1 MIFSLRS
8 LVTITLL
15 SFLFIFGSSSLT
27 AQDFPLDTQR
37 KLDSL
42 NRIVNSKSHDT
53 LKVAALLEIADT
65 YVLSNMDTTMEI
77 CKRAEKISERL
88 NYKRGLSS
96 CYSLFAYVLQE
107 EGDNDSAL
115 VYLLKCSKIDRE
127 LNDRTGMASSLTGI
141 GAIYHQK
148 GDMIRALQYYYE
160 ALAMNEQVDNKKGIM
175 NTIFNIGTLLYRQG
189 HEKKAIA
196 YYFRCLKIAQ
206 ELKDDEFIS
215 KAMTGIATI
224 YRYQLISLYDRNASI
239 DSIIDYRSKV
249 LHYYNSALQQDQHSN
264 FIRLCA
270 SDLNALGIM
279 YQLNFAYLKKHDYP
293 QDTLKATFDRTIHYY
308 ERSFEIAE
316 KQNYRQLQSYNLQ
329 YMAYMYML
337 VNDLARAEP
346 LALKSL
352 KIAEE
357 IKSPVNIRQTSYT
370 LYSIYKNKKDYANAL
385 KMHERYVT
393 LKDSLFNEETKN
405 ASMEQQYEYETE
417 KKEQENVLLS
427 QKNEIQQL
435 ELSRKEY
442 FIYGMASIIV
452 LILILSFLFIRQN
465 RIINSQ
471 KTMKLEQRL
480 LRSQMN
486 PHFIFNSLMAIQ
498 SFVYKNE
505 PKESGKYLASFAKL
519 VRAILENSREEYI
532 TLSKEVQWLENY
544 LKLQQLRFD
553 NKFDYVIHMAEDVE
567 MDITMIPPMLTQ
579 PSIENAL
586 EHGLKNIDYKGFI
599 EVEFKKEK
607 NYLVVSVKD
616 NGVGISVSTVTVD
629 SGGEMDKHRSLSTVI
644 TKERLQLLNKRKF
657 RKINFTISPIEPKG
671 TLITFSIP
679 L

>member
-1 MIFSLRS
+1 MISYLRTT
-8 LVTITLL
+8 VGIILL
-15 SFLFIFGSSSLT
+15 SFFLVFGSHPVT
-27 AQDFPLDTQR
+27 AQDFPSETLR

-42 NRIVNSKSHDT
+42 NRIVRSNSHDT
-53 LKVAALLEIADT
+53 MKVWALLDIADT
-65 YVLSNMDTTMEI
+65 YALSNMDTTMEI
-77 CKRAEKISERL
+77 CKKAEKISDRL
-88 NYKRGLSS
+88 GYKRGLSG
-96 CYSLFAYVLQE
+96 CYNLFAYVLQE
-107 EGDNDSAL
+107 EGNTDSAL
-115 VYLLKCSKIDRE
+115 VYLLKGSEIDRE
-127 LNDRTGMASSLTGI
+127 LKDLSGVASGLTGI

-148 GDMIRALQYYYE
+148 GDMIRALQYYYK
-160 ALAMNEQVDNKKGIM
+160 ALAMNEQIDNKKGIM
-175 NTIFNIGTLLYRQG
+175 STIFNVATLLYRQG
-189 HEKKAIA
+189 QEKKAIA

-215 KAMTGIATI
+215 KAITGIATI

-249 LHYYNSALQQDQHSN
+249 LQYYNSALQHDQRSN
-264 FIRLCA
+264 FIRLYA

-279 YQLNFAYLKKHDYP
+279 YQLNFAYLKKHNYP
-293 QDTLKATFDRTIHYY
+293 QDTLKATFDRAIHYY
-308 ERSFEIAE
+308 ESSFKIAE
-316 KQNYRQLQSYNLQ
+316 KKNYRQLQSYNLQ
-329 YMAYMYML
+329 YMAYMYTL

-357 IKSPVNIRQTSYT
+357 IESPVNIRQASHT
-370 LYSIYKNKKDYANAL
+370 LYNIYKNKKDYANAL

-405 ASMEQQYEYETE
+405 ASLEQQYEYETE
-417 KKEQENVLLS
+417 KKEQENLLLS

-435 ELSRKEY
+435 EISRKEF

-452 LILILSFLFIRQN
+452 LILVLSFLFIRQN
-465 RIINSQ
+465 RIVSSQ

-553 NKFDYVIHMAEDVE
+553 NKFEYVVHVADDLE
-567 MDITMIPPMLTQ
+567 MDTTMIPPMLTQ

-586 EHGLKNIDYKGFI
+586 EHGLKNIDYNGFI

-607 NYLVVSVKD
+607 NYLVVRVKD
-616 NGVGISVSTVTVD
+616 NGVGVSVSSIAINAVD
-629 SGGEMDKHRSLSTVI
+629 SLDKHRSLATVI

-657 RKINFTISPIEPKG
+657 RKINFTISPVEPKG